1 MAASGVPDVVTPS
14 LMGDPLLQGLAWV
27 VGVVSLVIA
36 IGKPIRDYIR
46 QERRASKEDVVGAAR
61 SAAEVVLYTHL
72 SEQVKEYR
80 MIADAA
86 FRERNEL
93 IQRVAALEVRSS
105 DLEVAKDLI
114 DRLKV
119 RLDEKDAQIQSF
131 LTQASEERGQFMK
144 ILSEKDSEIQKREER
159 ISVLEGKTRDLE
171 LRLAR
176 DEARMDLPKCPLI
189 DKPKFDEGALAG

>member
-1 MAASGVPDVVTPS
+1 MATSGVPDVITPS
-14 LMGDPLLQGLAWV
+14 LMGDPTLQGLAWV
-27 VGVVSLVIA
+27 VGIVSLVIA

-46 QERRASKEDVVGAAR
+46 QERRASKDDVVGAAR
-61 SAAEVVLYTHL
+61 SAAEVVLYNHL

-86 FRERNEL
+86 LRERNDL

-114 DRLKV
+114 ERLKV
-119 RLDEKDAQIQSF
+119 RLDEKDAQIQA
-131 LTQASEERGQFMK
+131 LITQASEERVQFLK
-144 ILSEKDSEIQKREER
+144 VLSDKDSEIQKREER

-176 DEARMDLPKCPLI
+176 DEARMTLPLCPLI
-189 DKPKFDEGALAG
+189 GKPKFDEEALAG

>member
-1 MAASGVPDVVTPS
+1 MATSGVPDVITPS
-14 LMGDPLLQGLAWV
+14 LMGDPTLQGLAWV
-27 VGVVSLVIA
+27 VGIVSLVIA

-46 QERRASKEDVVGAAR
+46 QERRASKDDVVGAAR
-61 SAAEVVLYTHL
+61 SAAEVVLYNHL

-86 FRERNEL
+86 LRERNEL

-114 DRLKV
+114 ERLKV
-119 RLDEKDAQIQSF
+119 RLDEKDAQIQA
-131 LTQASEERGQFMK
+131 LITQASEERVQFLK
-144 ILSEKDSEIQKREER
+144 VLSEKDSEIQKREER
-159 ISVLEGKTRDLE
+159 ISVLGGKTRDLE

-176 DEARMDLPKCPLI
+176 DEARMTLPLCPLI
-189 DKPKFDEGALAG
+189 GKPKFDEEALAG

>member
-1 MAASGVPDVVTPS
+1 MATSGVPDVVTPS
-14 LMGDPLLQGLAWV
+14 LMGDPTLQGLAWV
-27 VGVVSLVIA
+27 VGIVSLVIA

-46 QERRASKEDVVGAAR
+46 QERRASKDDVVGDAR
-61 SAAEVVLYTHL
+61 SAAEVVLYNHL

-80 MIADAA
+80 GIADAA

-93 IQRVAALEVRSS
+93 IQRVAALEVKSS

-114 DRLKV
+114 ERLKV
-119 RLDEKDAQIQSF
+119 RLDEKDAQIQS
-131 LTQASEERGQFMK
+131 LIKQASEERLQFLK
-144 ILSEKDSEIQKREER
+144 VLSDKDSEIQKREER

-176 DEARMDLPKCPLI
+176 DEARMTLPQCPLI
-189 DKPKFDEGALAG
+189 NKPKFDEEALAG

>member
-1 MAASGVPDVVTPS
+1 MATSGVPDVVTPS
-14 LMGDPLLQGLAWV
+14 LMGDPTLQGLAWV
-27 VGVVSLVIA
+27 VGIVSLVIA

-46 QERRASKEDVVGAAR
+46 QERRASKDNVVGDAR
-61 SAAEVVLYTHL
+61 SAAEVVLYNHL

-119 RLDEKDAQIQSF
+119 RLDEKDAQIQA
-131 LTQASEERGQFMK
+131 LITQASEERVQFMK

-176 DEARMDLPKCPLI
+176 DEARMDLPQCPLI
-189 DKPKFDEGALAG
+189 DKPKFDEEALAG